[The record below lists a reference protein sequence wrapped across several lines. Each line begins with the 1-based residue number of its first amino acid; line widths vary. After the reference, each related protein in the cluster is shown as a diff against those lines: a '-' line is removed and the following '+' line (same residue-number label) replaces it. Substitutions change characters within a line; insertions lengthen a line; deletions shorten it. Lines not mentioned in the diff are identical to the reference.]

1 MLNNLPC
8 DIQYNIG
15 FYVPNIF
22 SYMFTNKSLYENS
35 NKEYLNRV
43 REQNIDEVNREK
55 SRKKFDVILDL
66 TFVKLSKCTYRSID
80 SFILYGIYDHLFIT
94 LDSYKKFVKTYEE
107 EGLWEDCIIQM
118 NGAIVVGK
126 ISYERFVSVFL

>member
-1 MLNNLPC
+1 
-8 DIQYNIG
+8 
-15 FYVPNIF
+15 
-22 SYMFTNKSLYENS
+22 MFTNKSLYENS

-43 REQNIDEVNREK
+43 MEQNIDEVNREK

-80 SFILYGIYDHLFIT
+80 SFILYGIYDHMFIT
-94 LDSYKKFVKTYEE
+94 LDSYKKIVKTYEE

-118 NGAIVVGK
+118 NGEIVVGK